1 MRTGKA
7 VVASLLIVVILLT
20 EGVLS
25 AQSPQGQIEEVVA
38 LDNDSVRVALL
49 TFPPGSAS
57 GRHINLGP
65 EMGIMLEGELT
76 LVTPNGR
83 EVLGPGTV
91 HWLPILTPHDAR
103 NEGNRPAKLWALLL
117 KKCD

>member
-1 MRTGKA
+1 MTRK
-7 VVASLLIVVILLT
+7 VVAVSTLIAALFVL

-25 AQSPQGQIEEVVA
+25 AQGPEGQIDELVA

-57 GRHINLGP
+57 GRHINIGP
-65 EMGIMLEGELT
+65 EMGIVLEGELT

-91 HWLPILTPHDAR
+91 HYLPILTPHDAR
-103 NEGNRPAKLWALLL
+103 NEGNRPVKLWALLL

>member
-7 VVASLLIVVILLT
+7 VAVSTLIASMLVL

-25 AQSPQGQIEEVVA
+25 AQGPQGQIEEVVA

-57 GRHINLGP
+57 GRHINIGP

-76 LVTPNGR
+76 LVTPTGR
-83 EVLGPGTV
+83 ELLGPGTV
-91 HWLPILTPHDAR
+91 HYLPILTPHDAR